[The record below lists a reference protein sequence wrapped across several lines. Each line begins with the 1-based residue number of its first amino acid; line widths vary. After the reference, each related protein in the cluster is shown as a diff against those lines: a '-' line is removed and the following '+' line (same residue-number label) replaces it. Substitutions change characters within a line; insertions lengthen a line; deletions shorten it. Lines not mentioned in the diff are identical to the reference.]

1 MSFFFLMIR
10 RPPRSTLF
18 PYTTLFRS
26 RCRGNNWFIPYK
38 TIVSRSKQRPHPA
51 TFPVELVVNCITI
64 HGVSPDLVMMD
75 PFLGIGHSVVA
86 AKQCGIR
93 HFIGFDID
101 PDYVKLAREFSL

>member
-38 TIVSRSKQRPHPA
+38 TIVSRSKERPHPA
-51 TFPVELVVNCITI
+51 TFPIELAVNCIKV
-64 HGVSPDLVMMD
+64 HGCRPDLAMLD
-75 PFLGIGHSVVA
+75 PFLGIGHSALA
-86 AKQCGIR
+86 AKQCGIGS
-93 HFIGFDID
+93 FIGCAID
-101 PDYVKLAREFSL
+101 RE